1 MFVVSELP
9 IASRWIM
16 KPWRLATLTLL
27 ITFSLEMTVM
37 LFLPDA
43 FDGILG
49 TWAMAATDSFLLSAL
64 LAPCIWV
71 FMVRPL
77 QQVAE
82 SRKQFLEWAIRTEER
97 KASEISRDLHDN
109 FGQLLTT
116 INVGLRTIEELA
128 GEKRVVVLAQ
138 QLRATGQQLH
148 EQVRALA
155 RVLRPTALDDLG
167 LAAAI
172 SNLTHDLNR
181 VSDVEINL
189 QIDDLMGLRFP
200 IEIETAIYRVCQEAI
215 SNSIQHGSAKKI
227 SIRCSVQGSRLFL
240 SIEDD
245 GVGFDMGEVSS
256 RLNGRPFGL
265 ISMRERIKTIG
276 GQASI
281 LSSVGKGVLVEV
293 VVDVPSESQELVG
306 ARQEAIPWERN

>member
-1 MFVVSELP
+1 
-9 IASRWIM
+9 M

-37 LFLPDA
+37 LFLPGA
-43 FDGILG
+43 FEGILG

-215 SNSIQHGSAKKI
+215 SNSIQH
-227 SIRCSVQGSRLFL
+227 CSVQGSRLFL

-293 VVDVPSESQELVG
+293 VVDVSSESQELVG
-306 ARQEAIPWERN
+306 SRQEAIP